1 MGLPEHTLKIVG
13 IIQDR
18 TGNSRLPDKG
28 LRQLNGMPMSKVV
41 YERVSKAKLL
51 DVIVVATTTNP
62 RDNVLMDLAKDCGLE
77 CFRGSENDVIARF
90 YECAKLYQADIIVRM
105 CADNPL
111 IEASEIDRIIEHA
124 IRYGEDF
131 CSNTGDEAST
141 AIGYP
146 DGLGAEV
153 YTMEFL
159 TMLNKTATDREH
171 PHRNFKPA
179 VKHKLQCPEELAYP
193 DLRLDVNNQKDF
205 DYISNIFSNFSD
217 IDFNFTEYRRML

>member
-1 MGLPEHTLKIVG
+1 MGLPEHKLNIVG

-18 TGNSRLPDKG
+18 TGSSRLPDKS
-28 LRQLNGMPMSKVV
+28 LRQFNGVPMSKVV
-41 YERVSKAKLL
+41 YERVSKSKLL
-51 DVIVVATTTNP
+51 DVIVVATTTSP
-62 RDNVLMDLAKDCGLE
+62 RDNVLMDFARDCGLD

-90 YECAKLYQADIIVRM
+90 YECAKRYEADLIVRM

-124 IRYGEDF
+124 IQYGEDF

-153 YTMEFL
+153 YTMEFFTKL
-159 TMLNKTATDREH
+159 FITATDREH
-171 PHRNFKPA
+171 PHRNFKPD

-193 DLRLDVNNQKDF
+193 KLRLDVNTKEDF
-205 DYISNIFSNFSD
+205 DYISGIFGNFSD
-217 IDFNFTEYRRML
+217 IDFNFTEYRRIL

>member
-1 MGLPEHTLKIVG
+1 MGLPEHKLKIVG

-18 TGNSRLPDKG
+18 TNNSRLPDKS
-28 LRQLNGMPMSKVV
+28 LYQFNGMPMSRVV
-41 YERVSKAKLL
+41 YERVSKSKLL
-51 DVIVVATTTNP
+51 DVIVVATTENR
-62 RDNVLMDLAKDCGLE
+62 RDNVLCHIAKDCGLE

-90 YECAKLYQADIIVRM
+90 YECAKLYKADLIVRI

-124 IRYGEDF
+124 IQYGEDF

-171 PHRNFKPA
+171 PHRNFKPD

-193 DLRLDVNNQKDF
+193 DLRFDVNTRKDF
-205 DYISNIFSNFSD
+205 DYISGIFRNFTD